1 MQEEVSVFFRLLKT
15 PPVFDA
21 ADEVLEKKTL
31 ELSVEFRCR
40 VILYRDR
47 EVYGV
52 ANVYHGGSDFEVVEE
67 DCFFFLCEKGKILVS
82 EHTDGWNKKIEKFL
96 GHQDRV

>member
-21 ADEVLEKKTL
+21 ADEVL
-31 ELSVEFRCR
+31 
-40 VILYRDR
+40 
-47 EVYGV
+47 
-52 ANVYHGGSDFEVVEE
+52 
-67 DCFFFLCEKGKILVS
+67 EKGKILVS